1 MEPLIAIARP
11 GNINE
16 RTYDLDKSYIRPH
29 KGGPIAVAKPWN
41 IINSPNEFV
50 IFSNPNKSTRSND
63 VTDT

>member
-1 MEPLIAIARP
+1 MAPLTPIVTPI
-11 GNINE
+11 NKNE